1 MDLSKRLKCIA
12 DKIDNCS
19 CIADVGT
26 DHGYIP
32 IYAVKNNICKSAI
45 ATDINIEPVKKA
57 KLNVKYEKL
66 SDVVKVRHGAGLKPI
81 LIGEAEA
88 LIIAGMGGNL
98 MCDILKADL
107 EKVKRFKFIVLQPAQ
122 NPEVL
127 REYLYNNKY
136 EIIEEDLCL
145 DEGII
150 YEIFK
155 VRYDEKSLN
164 CSFDK
169 INYEISPYVLK
180 IKNPLMKHYLVE
192 KIKKSEK
199 ILGFIKDETK
209 SAEIRKNELEGKIE
223 QYKRFLE
230 EFQ

>member
-1 MDLSKRLKCIA
+1 MDLSKRLKFIA
-12 DKIDNCS
+12 DKIDKCS
-19 CIADVGT
+19 CIADIGT

-32 IYAVKNNICKSAI
+32 IYAVKNNTCKRAI

-66 SDVVKVRHGAGLKPI
+66 NDLVQVRHGAGLEPI
-81 LIGEAEA
+81 VLGEADT
-88 LIIAGMGGNL
+88 LVIAGMGANL
-98 MCDILKADL
+98 MCDILKADI
-107 EKVKRFKFIVLQPAQ
+107 EKVKKFKCMVLQPAQ

-145 DEGII
+145 DGGVI
-150 YEIFK
+150 YELFK

-164 CSFDK
+164 CDFHK
-169 INYEISPYVLK
+169 INYEISPYILK
-180 IKNPLMKHYLVE
+180 RNNPLMKEYLNE

-199 ILGFIKDETK
+199 ILSFIKDETE
-209 SAEIRKNELEGKIE
+209 SAKVRKNELNDKIV

-230 EFQ
+230 EF

>member
-1 MDLSKRLKCIA
+1 MELSKRLKFIA
-12 DKIDNCS
+12 DKIDKCS
-19 CIADVGT
+19 CVADIGT

-32 IYAVKNNICKSAI
+32 IYAVKNNLCKSAI

-66 SDVVKVRHGAGLKPI
+66 GDLVHVRHGAGLKPI
-81 LIGEAEA
+81 VLGEAEV

-98 MCDILKADL
+98 MCDILKADI
-107 EKVKRFKFIVLQPAQ
+107 EKVKKFNYIILQPAQ

-145 DEGII
+145 DDGII
-150 YEIFK
+150 YELLK
-155 VRYDEKSLN
+155 VRYDEKSFN
-164 CSFDK
+164 CDFDK
-169 INYEISPYVLK
+169 INYEISPYILK
-180 IKNPLMKHYLVE
+180 RKNPLMKDYLCE

-199 ILGFIKDETK
+199 ILSFINDESESAKLRK
-209 SAEIRKNELEGKIE
+209 SELQNKIA

-230 EFQ
+230 EF